1 MDWGGQADGEVLE
14 QILALLVS
22 FAALADR
29 AAMMPLCFQLPG
41 LAYLVEA
48 EAVARSF
55 VVGLPFGAPAAVTL
69 SQSEDRATRLAT
81 DFRALAVMLR
91 ALLALARR
99 RARLLARE
107 ASPSKPPRV
116 PSGAQWLQVVRVPA
130 PDTS

>member
-1 MDWGGQADGEVLE
+1 
-14 QILALLVS
+14 
-22 FAALADR
+22 
-29 AAMMPLCFQLPG
+29 MMPLCFQLPG

-91 ALLALARR
+91 AFLALARR
-99 RARLLARE
+99 RARLLARV
-107 ASPSKPPRV
+107 ASPSKPPRM
-116 PSGAQWLQVVRVPA
+116 PSGPQGFHVVRVPA